1 MRFSKTNDSL
11 CFIAVK
17 NFLSTSE
24 CNQLISN
31 VTDNWANGISSGE
44 ENGIYDEDTV
54 RRVKVWME
62 DLDSELV
69 AKIGLT
75 IIDANERFY
84 KFNLS
89 GFFDYDPCRIFK
101 YEDSIKAHYG
111 WHNDL
116 GPDLMSTRKLSFSI
130 LLNDPSTYE
139 GGRLEFMP
147 DFGFSNVQQGDLVVF
162 PSYLTHRV
170 TQITS
175 GTRYCIVGWVHGP
188 AFQ

>member
-17 NFLSTSE
+17 NFLTADE
-24 CNQLISN
+24 CDALIN
-31 VTDNWANGISSGE
+31 NLTDNWQNGISVGGSGD
-44 ENGIYDEDTV
+44 YDDNTA

-62 DLDSELV
+62 DLDDNLIF
-69 AKIGLT
+69 KIGQT
-75 IIDANERFY
+75 IIEANERFY

-89 GFFDYDPCRIFK
+89 GFFDYDACKIFK
-101 YEDSIKAHYG
+101 YEDSIKARYT

-116 GPDLMSTRKLSFSI
+116 GQDLMSTRKLSFSI
-130 LLNDPSTYE
+130 QLNDPSSYE
-139 GGRLEFMP
+139 GGALEFMP
-147 DFGFSNVQQGDLVVF
+147 DFGKPTAEKGSIIVF

-170 TQITS
+170 TTITR